1 MSKINMD
8 SIKTLNGN
16 LIGYSLPSNI
26 AALLENIVR
35 VQNFS
40 GSVSLNLLPPI
51 PELLNIKEL
60 IEIRNFGNK
69 LIGFSLPPEI
79 KKIQDVLVQLKAAL
93 NIDDAASE
101 EAFNSL
107 LINIKNLEQIEDDQ
121 THSFKE
127 TLDSLWLAVYQI
139 YKNHQKVISVLMPV
153 LCAILEFAGEKGLEY
168 IFDDHQQEQ
177 MIEMIEQQQEE
188 LKELKEQNNIILD
201 EIKSLKSQASEE
213 KDNKQTPEDG
223 PFDII

>member
-1 MSKINMD
+1 MD

-16 LIGYSLPSNI
+16 IIGYSLPSNI
-26 AALLENIVR
+26 AALQKNIVR

-40 GSVSLNLLPPI
+40 GTDSFNLLPPI
-51 PELLNIKEL
+51 PELANIKEL
-60 IEIRNFGNK
+60 IAIHTFSDE

-79 KKIQDVLVQLKAAL
+79 KKIQDVLVQLKTAL
-93 NIDDAASE
+93 NIDDVVSE

-107 LINIKNLEQIEDDQ
+107 LIHIKNLEQIEDDQ

-213 KDNKQTPEDG
+213 KDDKQPPKVTPMDV
-223 PFDII
+223 I

>member
-1 MSKINMD
+1 MD

-26 AALLENIVR
+26 AALLKNIVR

-40 GSVSLNLLPPI
+40 GTVTLNLLPPI

-79 KKIQDVLVQLKAAL
+79 KQIQDVLVQLKTVL

-101 EAFNSL
+101 DAFNSL
-107 LINIKNLEQIEDDQ
+107 LINIKHLEQIEDDQ
-121 THSFKE
+121 THSFE
-127 TLDSLWLAVYQI
+127 DAIDSVWLAIYQ
-139 YKNHQKVISVLMPV
+139 NNRNLISVLMPIFIF
-153 LCAILEFAGEKGLEY
+153 LSGYAAERGLDY

-177 MIEMIEQQQEE
+177 MIEMIEQQREE
-188 LKELKEQNNIILD
+188 LKELKEQNNVILD
-201 EIKSLKSQASEE
+201 EIKSLKSQISED
-213 KDNKQTPEDG
+213 KNNKQKPEDV
-223 PFDII
+223 PLDII

>member
-1 MSKINMD
+1 MD
-8 SIKTLNGN
+8 SIKTINGN
-16 LIGYSLPSNI
+16 IIGYSLPSNI
-26 AALLENIVR
+26 AALQKNIVSL
-35 VQNFS
+35 QDLS
-40 GSVSLNLLPPI
+40 GSVSFNLLPPI

-60 IEIRNFGNK
+60 IAIHALGDE

-79 KKIQDVLVQLKAAL
+79 KQIKEVLVQLKTAL

-101 EAFNSL
+101 DAFNSL

-127 TLDSLWLAVYQI
+127 TLDSLWLVIYQI
-139 YKNHQKVISVLMPV
+139 YQKNQKVFSVL
-153 LCAILEFAGEKGLEY
+153 LLIFIFLSKYAAEKGIDY

-177 MIEMIEQQQEE
+177 IIEMIEQQQEE

-213 KDNKQTPEDG
+213 KDDKQPQKVTPMDV
-223 PFDII
+223 I

>member
-1 MSKINMD
+1 MD

-16 LIGYSLPSNI
+16 IIGYSLPSNI
-26 AALLENIVR
+26 AALQKNIVR

-40 GSVSLNLLPPI
+40 GTDSFNLLPPI

-60 IEIRNFGNK
+60 TAFHTFSNE

-79 KKIQDVLVQLKAAL
+79 KKIQDVLVQLKTAL
-93 NIDDAASE
+93 NIDDVASE
-101 EAFNSL
+101 DAFNSL

-121 THSFKE
+121 THSFKDA
-127 TLDSLWLAVYQI
+127 LDSLWLAIYQI
-139 YKNHQKVISVLMPV
+139 YQNNQKAISVLMPIFIF
-153 LCAILEFAGEKGLEY
+153 LSGYAAEKGLDY

-213 KDNKQTPEDG
+213 KDDKQPPKVTPMDV
-223 PFDII
+223 I

>member
-1 MSKINMD
+1 MD

-16 LIGYSLPSNI
+16 IIGYSLPSNI
-26 AALLENIVR
+26 AALQKNIVR

-40 GSVSLNLLPPI
+40 GTDSFNLLPPI
-51 PELLNIKEL
+51 PELANIKEL
-60 IEIRNFGNK
+60 IAIHTFSDE

-79 KKIQDVLVQLKAAL
+79 KKIQDVLIQLKTAL
-93 NIDDAASE
+93 NIDDVASE
-101 EAFNSL
+101 DAFNSL

-127 TLDSLWLAVYQI
+127 TLDSLLLAIYQI
-139 YKNHQKVISVLMPV
+139 YQNNHKVIAVLIPV
-153 LCAILEFAGEKGLEY
+153 LYCILDFAGGKVLEY

-188 LKELKEQNNIILD
+188 LKELKEQNKLILD

-213 KDNKQTPEDG
+213 KDDKQPPEDG
-223 PFDII
+223 PSDII

>member
-1 MSKINMD
+1 MD
-8 SIKTLNGN
+8 SIKTINGN
-16 LIGYSLPSNI
+16 IIGYSLPSNI
-26 AALLENIVR
+26 AALQKNIVR
-35 VQNFS
+35 VQDFS
-40 GSVSLNLLPPI
+40 GRDSFNLLPPI

-60 IEIRNFGNK
+60 IAIHTFSDE

-101 EAFNSL
+101 DAFNSL
-107 LINIKNLEQIEDDQ
+107 LINIKNLEQIEDEQ
-121 THSFKE
+121 TRSFKDA
-127 TLDSLWLAVYQI
+127 LDSLWLAIYQI
-139 YKNHQKVISVLMPV
+139 YQNNQKAISVLMPIFIF
-153 LCAILEFAGEKGLEY
+153 LSGYAAEKGLDY

-188 LKELKEQNNIILD
+188 LKELKEQNNVILD

-213 KDNKQTPEDG
+213 KDDKQPAKVTSMDV
-223 PFDII
+223 I

>member
-1 MSKINMD
+1 MD
-8 SIKTLNGN
+8 SIETLNGN
-16 LIGYSLPSNI
+16 IIGYSLPSNI
-26 AALLENIVR
+26 AALQKNIVSL
-35 VQNFS
+35 QDLS

-51 PELLNIKEL
+51 PELANIKEL
-60 IEIRNFGNK
+60 IAFHTLGDE

-79 KKIQDVLVQLKAAL
+79 KQIKEVLVQLKAAL

-107 LINIKNLEQIEDDQ
+107 LVNIKNLEQIEDDQ

-127 TLDSLWLAVYQI
+127 TLDSLWLAIYQI
-139 YKNHQKVISVLMPV
+139 YQNHHKIISVLIPV

-213 KDNKQTPEDG
+213 KDNKQPPKVTPMDV
-223 PFDII
+223 I

>member
-1 MSKINMD
+1 MIAFH
-8 SIKTLNGN
+8 TLGD
-16 LIGYSLPSNI
+16 
-26 AALLENIVR
+26 E
-35 VQNFS
+35 
-40 GSVSLNLLPPI
+40 
-51 PELLNIKEL
+51 
-60 IEIRNFGNK
+60 

-79 KKIQDVLVQLKAAL
+79 KQIKEVLVQLKAAL

-127 TLDSLWLAVYQI
+127 TLDSLWLAIYQI
-139 YKNHQKVISVLMPV
+139 YQNHHKIISVLIPV

-213 KDNKQTPEDG
+213 KDNKQSPKVTPMDV
-223 PFDII
+223 I

>member
-1 MSKINMD
+1 MD

-16 LIGYSLPSNI
+16 IIGYSLPSNI
-26 AALLENIVR
+26 AALQKNIVR
-35 VQNFS
+35 VQDFS
-40 GSVSLNLLPPI
+40 GTDSFNLLPPI

-60 IEIRNFGNK
+60 TAFHTFSNE

-79 KKIQDVLVQLKAAL
+79 KQIKEVLVQLKAAL
-93 NIDDAASE
+93 NIDDVASE
-101 EAFNSL
+101 DAFNSL

-127 TLDSLWLAVYQI
+127 ALDSLWLAIYQI
-139 YKNHQKVISVLMPV
+139 YQNNHKVISVLMPV
-153 LCAILEFAGEKGLEY
+153 LFFLLQYAGEKGLDY

-177 MIEMIEQQQEE
+177 IIEMIEQQQEE

-213 KDNKQTPEDG
+213 KDDKQPPKVTPMDV
-223 PFDII
+223 I

>member
-1 MSKINMD
+1 MD

-16 LIGYSLPSNI
+16 IIGYSLPSNI
-26 AALLENIVR
+26 AALQKNIVR

-40 GSVSLNLLPPI
+40 GTDSFYLLPPI

-60 IEIRNFGNK
+60 TAFHTFSNE

-79 KKIQDVLVQLKAAL
+79 KKIQEVLVQLKTAL

-101 EAFNSL
+101 DAFNSL
-107 LINIKNLEQIEDDQ
+107 LINIKYIEQIEDDQ

-127 TLDSLWLAVYQI
+127 AFDSLWLAIYQI
-139 YKNHQKVISVLMPV
+139 YQSNHKLISVLMPIFFF
-153 LCAILEFAGEKGLEY
+153 LSGYAAEKGLDY
-168 IFDDHQQEQ
+168 IFDDNQQEQ
-177 MIEMIEQQQEE
+177 IIEMIEQQQEE

-213 KDNKQTPEDG
+213 KDDKQLPKVTPVDV
-223 PFDII
+223 I

>member
-1 MSKINMD
+1 MD

-16 LIGYSLPSNI
+16 IIGYSLPSNI
-26 AALLENIVR
+26 AALQKNIVR

-40 GSVSLNLLPPI
+40 GTDSFNLLPPI

-60 IEIRNFGNK
+60 TAFHTFSDE

-79 KKIQDVLVQLKAAL
+79 KKIQYVLVQLKAAL

-107 LINIKNLEQIEDDQ
+107 LIHIKNLEQIEDDQ

-127 TLDSLWLAVYQI
+127 TLDSLWLAIYQI
-139 YKNHQKVISVLMPV
+139 YQNHHKIISVLIPV

-213 KDNKQTPEDG
+213 KDNKQSPKVTPMDV
-223 PFDII
+223 I

>member
-1 MSKINMD
+1 MD

-26 AALLENIVR
+26 AALLKNIVR

-40 GSVSLNLLPPI
+40 GTVTLNLLPPI

-79 KKIQDVLVQLKAAL
+79 KQIQDVLVQLKTVL

-101 EAFNSL
+101 DAFNSL
-107 LINIKNLEQIEDDQ
+107 LINIKHLEQIEDDQ
-121 THSFKE
+121 THSFE
-127 TLDSLWLAVYQI
+127 D
-139 YKNHQKVISVLMPV
+139 
-153 LCAILEFAGEKGLEY
+153 AIPCGWQSIKY
-168 IFDDHQQEQ
+168 IKITVTSF
-177 MIEMIEQQQEE
+177 
-188 LKELKEQNNIILD
+188 L
-201 EIKSLKSQASEE
+201 
-213 KDNKQTPEDG
+213 
-223 PFDII
+223 F

>member
-1 MSKINMD
+1 MD
-8 SIKTLNGN
+8 SIETLNGN
-16 LIGYSLPSNI
+16 IIGYSLPSNI
-26 AALLENIVR
+26 AALQKNIVSL
-35 VQNFS
+35 QDLS

-51 PELLNIKEL
+51 PELANIKEL
-60 IEIRNFGNK
+60 IAFHTLGDE

-79 KKIQDVLVQLKAAL
+79 KQIKEVLVQLKAAL

-127 TLDSLWLAVYQI
+127 TLDSLWLAIYQI
-139 YKNHQKVISVLMPV
+139 YQNHHKIISVLIPV

-213 KDNKQTPEDG
+213 KNDKQPAKVTSIDV
-223 PFDII
+223 I

>member
-1 MSKINMD
+1 MD

-16 LIGYSLPSNI
+16 IIGYSLPSNI
-26 AALLENIVR
+26 AALQKKMVR
-35 VQNFS
+35 VQNLS
-40 GSVSLNLLPPI
+40 GTDSFNLLPPI

-60 IEIRNFGNK
+60 TAFHTLSNE
-69 LIGFSLPPEI
+69 LIGFALPPEI

-93 NIDDAASE
+93 NLDDAASE
-101 EAFNSL
+101 DAFNSL

-127 TLDSLWLAVYQI
+127 TLDSLWLAICQI
-139 YKNHQKVISVLMPV
+139 YQNNQKAISVLMPILYFV
-153 LCAILEFAGEKGLEY
+153 LQYVVGKGFDYML
-168 IFDDHQQEQ
+168 DDHQHEQ

-188 LKELKEQNNIILD
+188 LKELKEQNNVILD

-213 KDNKQTPEDG
+213 KDDKQPPKVTPMDV
-223 PFDII
+223 I

>member
-1 MSKINMD
+1 MD
-8 SIKTLNGN
+8 SIETINGN
-16 LIGYSLPSNI
+16 IIGYSLPSNI
-26 AALLENIVR
+26 AALQKNIVM

-40 GSVSLNLLPPI
+40 GTDSFYLLPPI

-60 IEIRNFGNK
+60 TAFHTFSNE

-79 KKIQDVLVQLKAAL
+79 KQIKEVLVQLKTAL
-93 NIDDAASE
+93 NINDVASE
-101 EAFNSL
+101 DAFNSL

-127 TLDSLWLAVYQI
+127 TLDSLLLAIYQI
-139 YKNHQKVISVLMPV
+139 YQNNHKVISVLMPV
-153 LCAILEFAGEKGLEY
+153 LFCLLQYAGEKGLDY

-177 MIEMIEQQQEE
+177 MIGMIEQQQEE
-188 LKELKEQNNIILD
+188 LKELKEQNNVILD

-213 KDNKQTPEDG
+213 KNDKQPAKVTSIDV
-223 PFDII
+223 I

>member
-1 MSKINMD
+1 MD

-16 LIGYSLPSNI
+16 IIGYSLPSNI
-26 AALLENIVR
+26 AALQKNIVR

-40 GSVSLNLLPPI
+40 GTDSFNLLPPI

-60 IEIRNFGNK
+60 TAFHTFSNE

-79 KKIQDVLVQLKAAL
+79 KKIQDVLVQLKTAL
-93 NIDDAASE
+93 NIDDVASE
-101 EAFNSL
+101 DAFNSL

-121 THSFKE
+121 THSFKDA
-127 TLDSLWLAVYQI
+127 LDSLWLAIYQI
-139 YKNHQKVISVLMPV
+139 YQNNQKAISVLIPIFIF
-153 LCAILEFAGEKGLEY
+153 LSGYAAEKGLDY

-213 KDNKQTPEDG
+213 KDDKQPPKVTPMDV
-223 PFDII
+223 I

>member
-1 MSKINMD
+1 MD

-16 LIGYSLPSNI
+16 IIGYSLPSNI
-26 AALLENIVR
+26 AALQKNIVR

-40 GSVSLNLLPPI
+40 GTYSFNLLPPI

-60 IEIRNFGNK
+60 TAFHTFSNE

-101 EAFNSL
+101 DAFNSL

-127 TLDSLWLAVYQI
+127 TLDSLWLAICQI
-139 YKNHQKVISVLMPV
+139 YQNNQKAISVLIPV
-153 LCAILEFAGEKGLEY
+153 LCFILEFAAGKGLEY

-213 KDNKQTPEDG
+213 KDDKQPPKVTPMDV
-223 PFDII
+223 I

>member
-1 MSKINMD
+1 MD
-8 SIKTLNGN
+8 SIETINGN
-16 LIGYSLPSNI
+16 IIGYSLPSNI
-26 AALLENIVR
+26 AALQKNIVR

-40 GSVSLNLLPPI
+40 GTDSFNLLPPI

-60 IEIRNFGNK
+60 TAFHTFSNE

-79 KKIQDVLVQLKAAL
+79 KKIQDVLVQLKTAL
-93 NIDDAASE
+93 NIDDVASE
-101 EAFNSL
+101 DAFNSL

-121 THSFKE
+121 THSFKDA
-127 TLDSLWLAVYQI
+127 LDSLWLAIYQI
-139 YKNHQKVISVLMPV
+139 YQNNQKAISVLMPIFIF
-153 LCAILEFAGEKGLEY
+153 LSGYAAEKGLDY

-213 KDNKQTPEDG
+213 KDDKQPPKVTPMDV
-223 PFDII
+223 I

>member
-1 MSKINMD
+1 MD
-8 SIKTLNGN
+8 SIKTINGDI
-16 LIGYSLPSNI
+16 IGYSLPSNI
-26 AALLENIVR
+26 AALQKNIVR
-35 VQNFS
+35 LQDLS

-51 PELLNIKEL
+51 PELANIKEL
-60 IEIRNFGNK
+60 IAIHTLSDE

-79 KKIQDVLVQLKAAL
+79 KKIQDVLIQLKTAL
-93 NIDDAASE
+93 NIDDVVSE
-101 EAFNSL
+101 DAFNSL

-127 TLDSLWLAVYQI
+127 TLDSLWLAIYQI
-139 YKNHQKVISVLMPV
+139 YQNNHKIISVLMPV
-153 LCAILEFAGEKGLEY
+153 FIFLSGYAAEKGLDY

-188 LKELKEQNNIILD
+188 LKELKEQNNVILD

-213 KDNKQTPEDG
+213 KDDKQPAKVTPVDV
-223 PFDII
+223 I

>member
-1 MSKINMD
+1 MD
-8 SIKTLNGN
+8 SIETLNGN
-16 LIGYSLPSNI
+16 IIGYSLPSNI
-26 AALLENIVR
+26 AALQKNIVSL
-35 VQNFS
+35 QDLS

-51 PELLNIKEL
+51 PELANIKEL
-60 IEIRNFGNK
+60 IAFHTLGDE

-79 KKIQDVLVQLKAAL
+79 KQIKEVLVQLKAAL

-127 TLDSLWLAVYQI
+127 TLDSLWLAIYQI
-139 YKNHQKVISVLMPV
+139 YQNHHKIISVLIPV

-213 KDNKQTPEDG
+213 KDNKQSPKVTPMDV
-223 PFDII
+223 I

>member
-1 MSKINMD
+1 MD

-16 LIGYSLPSNI
+16 IIGYSLPSNI
-26 AALLENIVR
+26 AALQKNIVR
-35 VQNFS
+35 VQDFS
-40 GSVSLNLLPPI
+40 GRDSFNLLPPI

-60 IEIRNFGNK
+60 IAIHTFSDE

-101 EAFNSL
+101 DAFNSL
-107 LINIKNLEQIEDDQ
+107 LINIKNLEQIEDEQ
-121 THSFKE
+121 TRSFKDA
-127 TLDSLWLAVYQI
+127 LDSLWLAIYQI
-139 YKNHQKVISVLMPV
+139 YQNNQKAISVLMPIFIF
-153 LCAILEFAGEKGLEY
+153 LSGYAAEKGLDY

-188 LKELKEQNNIILD
+188 LKELKEQNNVILD

-213 KDNKQTPEDG
+213 KDDKQPAKVTSMDV
-223 PFDII
+223 I

>member
-1 MSKINMD
+1 MD

-16 LIGYSLPSNI
+16 IIGYSLPSNI
-26 AALLENIVR
+26 AALQKNIVR

-40 GSVSLNLLPPI
+40 GTDSFNLLPPI

-60 IEIRNFGNK
+60 TAFHTFSDE

-107 LINIKNLEQIEDDQ
+107 LIHIKNLEQIEDDQ

-127 TLDSLWLAVYQI
+127 TLDSLWLAIYQI
-139 YKNHQKVISVLMPV
+139 YQNHHKIISVLIPV

-213 KDNKQTPEDG
+213 KDNKQSPKVTPMDV
-223 PFDII
+223 I

>member
-1 MSKINMD
+1 MD
-8 SIKTLNGN
+8 SIKTINGN
-16 LIGYSLPSNI
+16 IIGYSLPSNI
-26 AALLENIVR
+26 AALQKNIVSL
-35 VQNFS
+35 QDLS
-40 GSVSLNLLPPI
+40 GSVSFNLLPPI

-60 IEIRNFGNK
+60 IAIHALGDE

-79 KKIQDVLVQLKAAL
+79 KQIKEVLVQLKTAL

-101 EAFNSL
+101 DAFNSL

-127 TLDSLWLAVYQI
+127 TLDSLWLVIYQI
-139 YKNHQKVISVLMPV
+139 YQKNQKVFSVL
-153 LCAILEFAGEKGLEY
+153 LLIFIFLSKYAAEKGIDY

-177 MIEMIEQQQEE
+177 IIEMIEQQQEE

-213 KDNKQTPEDG
+213 KDDKQPAKVTSMDV
-223 PFDII
+223 I

>member
-1 MSKINMD
+1 MD
-8 SIKTLNGN
+8 SIKTINGN
-16 LIGYSLPSNI
+16 IIGYSLPSNI
-26 AALLENIVR
+26 AALQKNIVSL
-35 VQNFS
+35 QDLS
-40 GSVSLNLLPPI
+40 GSVSFNLLPPI

-60 IEIRNFGNK
+60 IAIHSLGDE

-79 KKIQDVLVQLKAAL
+79 KQIKEVLVQLKTAL

-101 EAFNSL
+101 DAFNSF

-127 TLDSLWLAVYQI
+127 TLDSLWLAIYQI
-139 YKNHQKVISVLMPV
+139 YQNNQKVFSVLLLIFIFLSKYAV
-153 LCAILEFAGEKGLEY
+153 EKGLDY

-177 MIEMIEQQQEE
+177 IIEMIEQQQKE

-213 KDNKQTPEDG
+213 KDNKQSPKVTPMDV
-223 PFDII
+223 I

>member
-1 MSKINMD
+1 MD
-8 SIKTLNGN
+8 SIETINGN
-16 LIGYSLPSNI
+16 IIGYSLPSNI
-26 AALLENIVR
+26 AALQKNIVSL
-35 VQNFS
+35 QDLS

-51 PELLNIKEL
+51 PELANIKEL
-60 IEIRNFGNK
+60 IAFHTLGDE

-79 KKIQDVLVQLKAAL
+79 KKIKDVLVQLKTVL
-93 NIDDAASE
+93 NIDDVASE
-101 EAFNSL
+101 DAFNSL

-127 TLDSLWLAVYQI
+127 TLDSLLLAIYQI
-139 YKNHQKVISVLMPV
+139 YQNNHKVIAVLIPV
-153 LCAILEFAGEKGLEY
+153 LYCILDFAGGKVLEY

-188 LKELKEQNNIILD
+188 LKELKEQNKLILD
-201 EIKSLKSQASEE
+201 EIKSLKFQASEE